1 MFGCRRQ
8 RQSTSVAAAWDC
20 LRRGDVN
27 GAVGASAASRASSS
41 GTSATGRVTDV
52 AASRRRRCS
61 ASQCRRRRAKTQS
74 SHKAFARNRRN
85 AAVTIFDDR
94 KAAIYEETVSILE
107 GVRLAGSYK
116 QYVLRDFKGLLR
128 TRSLLARGHA
138 LLGPQTPEVVA
149 RLFGGRADP
158 TASRRAT
165 RRRKPPPQRP
175 AGVPD
180 PAFWLV
186 MEYWR
191 LGDWRRPSE

>member
-1 MFGCRRQ
+1 MY
-8 RQSTSVAAAWDC
+8 QSTSVAAAWDC

-61 ASQCRRRRAKTQS
+61 ASQCRRRRAKT
-74 SHKAFARNRRN
+74 
-85 AAVTIFDDR
+85 
-94 KAAIYEETVSILE
+94 L
-107 GVRLAGSYK
+107 
-116 QYVLRDFKGLLR
+116 
-128 TRSLLARGHA
+128 
-138 LLGPQTPEVVA
+138 
-149 RLFGGRADP
+149 
-158 TASRRAT
+158 
-165 RRRKPPPQRP
+165 

-191 LGDWRRPSE
+191 LGDWRRPRA

>member
-74 SHKAFARNRRN
+74 SQSAPATASGRALIGPRNP
-85 AAVTIFDDR
+85 D
-94 KAAIYEETVSILE
+94 
-107 GVRLAGSYK
+107 
-116 QYVLRDFKGLLR
+116 
-128 TRSLLARGHA
+128 
-138 LLGPQTPEVVA
+138 VVA
-149 RLFGGRADP
+149 RLFGGRFDAWATFP
-158 TASRRAT
+158 HRRL
-165 RRRKPPPQRP
+165 

-191 LGDWRRPSE
+191 LGDWRRP